1 MCIQDKMSVGLS
13 KWVLHQ
19 INSIKISNHGWK
31 LVLEVHRTDETKD
44 LVFLRHHGFNEQP
57 LKLTTYVCG
66 DMSYYNTCIPYST
79 PPIHTNSEK
88 TVASFT
94 HTTDSCTAR
103 LQCVETIENVE
114 TIKNAETIK
123 NVERTDMLVPINH
136 LQVEYGSVFIRETTD
151 VVITLVEMTH
161 SETNC
166 KKSPITQNT
175 HTIRLTSTWHS
186 TLSASKRQKQLDR
199 LFEALSWFDF

>member
-19 INSIKISNHGWK
+19 LNSIKISNHGWK

-44 LVFLRHHGFNEQP
+44 RVFLRHHGFKEQP

-88 TVASFT
+88 TIASFI

-103 LQCVETIENVE
+103 LQCVETIETAETTE
-114 TIKNAETIK
+114 TI
-123 NVERTDMLVPINH
+123 DMLVPIKH

-199 LFEALSWFDF
+199 LIEALSWFDF